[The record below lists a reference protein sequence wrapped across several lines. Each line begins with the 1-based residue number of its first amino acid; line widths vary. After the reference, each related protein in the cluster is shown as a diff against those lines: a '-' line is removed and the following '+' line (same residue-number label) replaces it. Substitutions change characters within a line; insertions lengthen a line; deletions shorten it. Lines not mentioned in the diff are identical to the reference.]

1 MEFRH
6 AVSVRTSRFVWR
18 VTSVTLSGLGGS
30 RGKMMSVT
38 LRRRLM
44 SFTLGGQGGSL
55 GKMVSVTLKAEV
67 DVRLGGQ
74 GGSLGKIVSVTLK

>member
-1 MEFRH
+1 
-6 AVSVRTSRFVWR
+6 
-18 VTSVTLSGLGGS
+18 
-30 RGKMMSVT
+30 
-38 LRRRLM
+38 M

-67 DVRLGGQ
+67 DVRGQ